1 MTHVIAKNDRE
12 FLRSTVEQIRDKVEL
27 DAGSKDLEFTL
38 PSPTEIYEY
47 LDKWV
52 VGQDQ
57 AKKILSVGAH
67 NHYKR
72 LLIYK
77 DGEFGDSARLDKTNL
92 MLIGPTGSGKTY
104 MVKKLAEFLK
114 VPYYIADA
122 NAFTAAGYVGKD
134 VDAMVDGLVQN
145 AGSNIEASV
154 TGIIFIDEFD
164 KLARNGAEASG
175 RKDVGGESVQ
185 QALLKLLEGTEI
197 EIEKTTGL
205 SKYRFSID
213 TQNILFIVGGAF
225 VGLDNIINR
234 RTAVDETSIGF
245 GKKID
250 KVEVEKNIIHQ
261 STTED
266 LEQYGFIPEILG
278 RIPLVATM
286 NELTVDDLVHI
297 LTKVEKNLISQY
309 KTLFNYSDIDLNID
323 DEALMYI
330 AEEAMKRKIGAR
342 GLKTLLETVLL
353 DYMFELES
361 AEINLTEAKRI
372 LQKHV

>member
-1 MTHVIAKNDRE
+1 MTHVLKKDDRE
-12 FLRSTVEQIRDKVEL
+12 FLRSTIEAIRDKVNL
-27 DAGSKDLEFTL
+27 DSADKSIEFTL
-38 PSPTEIYEY
+38 PTPVEIYDY
-47 LDKWV
+47 LNKWV
-52 VGQDQ
+52 VGQEK

-77 DGEFGDSARLDKTNL
+77 DGEFGEDSRLDKTNL

-164 KLARNGAEASG
+164 KLARNGADASG

-205 SKYRFSID
+205 SKYRFTID

-225 VGLDNIINR
+225 VGLDHIINK
-234 RTAVDETSIGF
+234 RTEEDQTSIGF

-250 KVEVEKNIIHQ
+250 KKEVEKNIIHKI
-261 STTED
+261 TTED
-266 LEQYGFIPEILG
+266 LERYGFIPEILG

-286 NELTVDDLVHI
+286 NELTVEDLVSI
-297 LTKVEKNLISQY
+297 LTKVEKNLMAQY
-309 KTLFNYSDIDLNID
+309 KTLFDYSDIDLKID
-323 DEALMYI
+323 DEAMRFI

-342 GLKTLLETVLL
+342 GLKTLLETILL
-353 DYMFELES
+353 EYMFELES
-361 AEINLTEAKRI
+361 AEINLEEAKRI
-372 LQKHV
+372 LEKDV

>member
-1 MTHVIAKNDRE
+1 MTHVLKKDDRE
-12 FLRSTVEQIRDKVEL
+12 FLRSTIEAIRDKVNL
-27 DAGSKDLEFTL
+27 DSADKSIEFTL
-38 PSPTEIYEY
+38 PTPVEIYDY
-47 LDKWV
+47 LNKWV
-52 VGQDQ
+52 VGQEK

-77 DGEFGDSARLDKTNL
+77 DGEFGEDSRLDKTNL

-164 KLARNGAEASG
+164 KLARNGADASG

-205 SKYRFSID
+205 SKYRFTID

-225 VGLDNIINR
+225 VGLDHIINK
-234 RTAVDETSIGF
+234 RTEEDQTSIGF

-250 KVEVEKNIIHQ
+250 KKEVEKNIIHKN
-261 STTED
+261 TTED
-266 LEQYGFIPEILG
+266 LERYGFIPEILG

-286 NELTVDDLVHI
+286 NELTVEDLVFI
-297 LTKVEKNLISQY
+297 LTKVEKNLMAQY
-309 KTLFNYSDIDLNID
+309 KTLFDYSDIDLKID
-323 DEALMYI
+323 DEAIRFI

-342 GLKTLLETVLL
+342 GLKTLLETILL
-353 DYMFELES
+353 EYMFELES
-361 AEINLTEAKRI
+361 AEINLEEAKRI
-372 LQKHV
+372 LEKDV

>member
-1 MTHVIAKNDRE
+1 MTHVLKKDDRE
-12 FLRSTVEQIRDKVEL
+12 FLRSTIEAIRDKVNL
-27 DAGSKDLEFTL
+27 DSADKSIEFTL
-38 PSPTEIYEY
+38 PTPVEIYDY
-47 LDKWV
+47 LNKWV
-52 VGQDQ
+52 VGQEK

-77 DGEFGDSARLDKTNL
+77 DGEFGEDSRLDKTNL

-164 KLARNGAEASG
+164 KLARNGADASG

-205 SKYRFSID
+205 SKYRFTID

-225 VGLDNIINR
+225 VGLDHIINK
-234 RTAVDETSIGF
+234 RTEEDQTSIGF

-250 KVEVEKNIIHQ
+250 KKEVEKNIIHKI
-261 STTED
+261 TTED
-266 LEQYGFIPEILG
+266 LERYGFIPEILG

-286 NELTVDDLVHI
+286 NELTVEDLVFI
-297 LTKVEKNLISQY
+297 LTKVEKNLMAQY
-309 KTLFNYSDIDLNID
+309 KTLFDYSDIDLKID
-323 DEALMYI
+323 DEAIRFI

-342 GLKTLLETVLL
+342 GLKTLLETILL
-353 DYMFELES
+353 EYMFELES
-361 AEINLTEAKRI
+361 AEINLEEAKRI
-372 LQKHV
+372 LEKDV